1 MTEQE
6 AVDFAA
12 LHDRLAAK
20 AAECRE
26 LRKELHELRSHAQ
39 ILQNKLALAELVLGE
54 LRHPKQTPS
63 PTKAKTHPSHPEA
76 SSSLLLSDR
85 TTLPGWK
92 PNTPS
97 RDHFDTRPPEILF

>member
-6 AVDFAA
+6 AIDLAA

-20 AAECRE
+20 EAECRE

-54 LRHPKQTPS
+54 LRRPNNTPS
-63 PTKAKTHPSHPEA
+63 PTKPKIQPQP
-76 SSSLLLSDR
+76 
-85 TTLPGWK
+85 
-92 PNTPS
+92 
-97 RDHFDTRPPEILF
+97 